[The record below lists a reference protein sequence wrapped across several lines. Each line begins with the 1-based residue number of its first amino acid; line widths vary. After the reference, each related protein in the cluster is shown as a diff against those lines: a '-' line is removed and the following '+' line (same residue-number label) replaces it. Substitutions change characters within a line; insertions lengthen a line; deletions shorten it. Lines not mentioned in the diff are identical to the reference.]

1 MKEDITLVEQ
11 TQRDIL
17 KYISQNGNAAARLPK
32 EQEFVELL
40 GVSRVVVREALSR
53 LRALGIIETKRKKG
67 TVVVVPEIF
76 GVLKSIVA
84 SGLLDKDTLRDLYQL
99 RLMLEI
105 GMADFIYMNKTS
117 EQMNQLDAVNGG
129 EENTEGLDFVDAD
142 RLKSGCM
149 PVQKQRFDL
158 KKLLEDLV
166 EAYQEAAVD
175 RNVKFSLRLENVMI
189 FQDQFLIERIVR
201 NLLENALKYAH
212 SQIKIGNDGRSFWVA
227 DDGHGISKNEQKHI
241 FNKFYQCDTLNDIKR
256 GSGLG
261 LNIVYQIAQAIDAK
275 IKFRSR
281 SGKGTVFK
289 IIFHSSGISC

>member
-99 RLMLEI
+99 RL
-105 GMADFIYMNKTS
+105 
-117 EQMNQLDAVNGG
+117 
-129 EENTEGLDFVDAD
+129 
-142 RLKSGCM
+142 
-149 PVQKQRFDL
+149 
-158 KKLLEDLV
+158 
-166 EAYQEAAVD
+166 
-175 RNVKFSLRLENVMI
+175 
-189 FQDQFLIERIVR
+189 
-201 NLLENALKYAH
+201 
-212 SQIKIGNDGRSFWVA
+212 
-227 DDGHGISKNEQKHI
+227 
-241 FNKFYQCDTLNDIKR
+241 
-256 GSGLG
+256 
-261 LNIVYQIAQAIDAK
+261 
-275 IKFRSR
+275 
-281 SGKGTVFK
+281 
-289 IIFHSSGISC
+289 

>member
-17 KYISQNGNAAARLPK
+17 KYISMNGNAAARLPK

-76 GVLKSIVA
+76 A

-117 EQMNQLDAVNGG
+117 EQMNQLDDIVAEEVEMNREMATAENDEQRYEIAKKLTDVDIRFHSKLFEMTGNKSLIDFQYILRHLFTLYYPKVKTDYHSRTLVSHVSLFNILNTSTADAFRMG
-129 EENTEGLDFVDAD
+129 MRLHLKTQFDSMESILENTF
-142 RLKSGCM
+142 
-149 PVQKQRFDL
+149 
-158 KKLLEDLV
+158 KK
-166 EAYQEAAVD
+166 
-175 RNVKFSLRLENVMI
+175 
-189 FQDQFLIERIVR
+189 
-201 NLLENALKYAH
+201 
-212 SQIKIGNDGRSFWVA
+212 
-227 DDGHGISKNEQKHI
+227 
-241 FNKFYQCDTLNDIKR
+241 
-256 GSGLG
+256 
-261 LNIVYQIAQAIDAK
+261 
-275 IKFRSR
+275 
-281 SGKGTVFK
+281 
-289 IIFHSSGISC
+289 